1 MIILPTRNEILELIW
16 SRPVEIGHWVGFGD
30 LTDLHNDWLR
40 AFLFSDDDFTLQAHR
55 GSFKTTDLSLFF
67 ALHAV
72 IYPNETLIYL
82 RKSDADVREITRQT
96 RNILASGCMAEITRI
111 LYGQPLQIV
120 KDAGNEI
127 STNLPTNIKGA
138 SQIVGL
144 GIGSSITGKH
154 ADIVVTDDIVNLKDR
169 ASEAER
175 NRVKLAYQELQN
187 IKNRGGRMVNT
198 GTPWHK
204 DDAFTL
210 MPNIHKFDC
219 YSTGLMTED
228 QIAELRLRMS
238 PSLFAANYE
247 LKHIADEELIFG
259 PPVTGGSLSAIVDGT
274 AHVDSAFYGEDFTAF
289 SVMAEH
295 DGKFYLFG
303 RVWRK
308 SVDDCY
314 GDIVALYKQFR
325 CRRLHMETNAD
336 KGMVAKELK
345 KLGVAVSTYH
355 EEMNK
360 HVKIVTYLKAIWPDV
375 VIVNGTDDKYLE
387 QICDYNENAEHDD
400 APDSAACL
408 ARIAIKGKN
417 KIGLLDK
424 RALGL

>member
-1 MIILPTRNEILELIW
+1 MSILPTRNEILELIW
-16 SRPVEIGHWVGFGD
+16 SNPVEIGHWVGFND
-30 LTDLHNDWLR
+30 LTELHNDWLR

-82 RKSDADVREITRQT
+82 RKSDSDVREITRQT
-96 RNILASGCMAEITRI
+96 RNILASGCMGEITRI

-210 MPNIHKFDC
+210 MPNIQRYDC
-219 YSTGLMTED
+219 YSTGLMTQA
-228 QIAELRLRMS
+228 QIDELRTRMS

-259 PPVTGGSLSAIVDGT
+259 TPETGAEAMTLHGGF
-274 AHVDSAFYGEDFTAF
+274 AHVDSAFFGEDYTAF
-289 SVMAEH
+289 SAMRKH
-295 DGKFYLFG
+295 GNKYYLYGKL
-303 RVWRK
+303 WRK

-314 GDIVALYKQFR
+314 DKIVALCKELR
-325 CRRLHMETNAD
+325 CNNLHMETNAD
-336 KGMVAKELK
+336 KGMVGKELR
-345 KLGVAVSTYH
+345 KLGVNVRMYH

-360 HVKIVTYLKAIWPDV
+360 HVKIVTYLKAIWKDV
-375 VIVNGTDDKYLE
+375 VIVEGTDDKYIE
-387 QICDYNENAEHDD
+387 QICEYNENAEHDD

-408 ARIAIKGKN
+408 ARLLIKGQDT
-417 KIGLLDK
+417 IGTLDK
-424 RALGL
+424 RLLGL

>member
-1 MIILPTRNEILELIW
+1 MIILPTKNEILELIW
-16 SRPVEIGHWVGFGD
+16 SRPVEIGHWVGFDD

-82 RKSDADVREITRQT
+82 RKSDSDVREITRQT
-96 RNILASGCMAEITRI
+96 RNILASGCMGEITRI

-169 ASEAER
+169 SSEAER

-219 YSTGLMTED
+219 YSTGLMTDE

-247 LKHIADEELIFG
+247 LKHIADEELVFA
-259 PPVTGGSLSAIVDGT
+259 PPATGASFATVHEGV
-274 AHVDSAFYGEDFTAF
+274 AHVDSAFFGEDYTAL
-289 SVMAEH
+289 SVMSEH
-295 DGKFYLFG
+295 DGKYYLFG

-308 SVDDCY
+308 AVDECY
-314 GDIVALYKQFR
+314 ADIVRIYNELQ
-325 CRRLHMETNAD
+325 CRKMHMETNAD
-336 KGMVAKELK
+336 KGMVAKELR
-345 KLGVAVSTYH
+345 KLGVSVKMYH

-375 VIVNGTDDKYLE
+375 VIVDGTDDAYLDM
-387 QICDYNENAEHDD
+387 ICDYTENAEHDD

-408 ARIAIKGKN
+408 ARIMIKGHD
-417 KIGLLDK
+417 KIGTLDK
-424 RALGL
+424 RYLGL

>member
-1 MIILPTRNEILELIW
+1 MPTRNEILDLIW
-16 SRPVEIGHWVGFGD
+16 ERPVEIGHWVGFHD

-40 AFLFSDDDFTLQAHR
+40 QFLFADDDITLQAHR
-55 GSFKTTDLSLFF
+55 GSYKTTDLSLFF

-72 IYPNETLIYL
+72 ICPNETLIYL

-96 RNILASGCMAEITRI
+96 RNILQSGCMAEITRI

-144 GIGSSITGKH
+144 GIGASITGKH
-154 ADIVVTDDIVNLKDR
+154 ADVVVTDDIVNLKDR

-187 IKNRGGRMVNT
+187 IKNRGGRIVNT

-210 MPNIHKFDC
+210 MPNIQRYDC
-219 YSTGLMTED
+219 YTTGLMTDE
-228 QIAELRLRMS
+228 QIAFVRERMS

-247 LKHIADEELIFG
+247 LKHIADVDLIFSQ
-259 PPVTGGSLSAIVDGT
+259 PETGAELRTIDGGT
-274 AHVDSAFYGEDFTAF
+274 AHVDSAFFGEDYTAF
-289 SVMAEH
+289 SVMAYH
-295 DGKFYLFG
+295 SGKYYLFG
-303 RVWRK
+303 RLWRK
-308 SVDDCY
+308 GVDACY
-314 GDIVALYKQFR
+314 DDIVSMYNQFR
-325 CRRLHMETNAD
+325 CRDLHMETNAD
-336 KGMVAKELK
+336 KGMVAKELR
-345 KLGVAVSTYH
+345 KLGVNARTYH

-360 HVKIVTYLKAIWPDV
+360 HVKIVTYLKAVWPDV
-375 VIVNGTDDKYLE
+375 VIVEGTDDAYLE
-387 QICDYNENAEHDD
+387 QIMDYNEDAEHDD

-408 ARIAIKGKN
+408 ARLMVKN
-417 KIGLLDK
+417 RNTIGGVDK
-424 RALGL
+424 RMLGL